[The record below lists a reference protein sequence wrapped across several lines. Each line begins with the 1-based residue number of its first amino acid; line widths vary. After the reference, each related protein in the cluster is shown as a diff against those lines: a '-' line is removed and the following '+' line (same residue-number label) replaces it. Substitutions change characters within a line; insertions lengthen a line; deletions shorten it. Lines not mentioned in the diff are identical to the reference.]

1 MAESGKGGGR
11 DGRLRGVFEYA
22 LIIVGAGLQAL
33 AFDTLMLPN
42 QVVAGGVTGIAVIAD
57 LTLRVPFGTALV
69 VINLPLLWLQWRYLG
84 GPRQVLRSVVG
95 VVSLAL
101 FTDLL
106 APWLPVLTH
115 DRLLIVAYG
124 GVLGGLGLAMVFHGR
139 GTTGGT
145 DILGRLCYRRFG
157 WSFGRTMLAVNGLVY
172 GLAAALYGP
181 EPAMLALLL
190 SYVMSHTLDAALH
203 GLSSSRAV
211 WIVSENPN
219 DVRDAVTRDLG
230 RGLTLIPAEG
240 GHSGRQKTMFY
251 VVVPRADIQ
260 RLKRRVAERDPTA
273 FVTVLTPR
281 ESMGGFHLAPP
292 Q

>member
-1 MAESGKGGGR
+1 MAGPGSGGGR
-11 DGRLRGVFEYA
+11 SGRLRGVFEYS

-69 VINLPLLWLQWRYLG
+69 VINLPLLWLQWQYLG

-145 DILGRLCYRRFG
+145 DILGRLCYREFG
-157 WSFGRTMLAVNGLVY
+157 WSFGRTMLAVNVLVY

-240 GHSGRQKTMFY
+240 GHSGRQKTIFY

-260 RLKRRVAERDPTA
+260 RLKRRLAERDPTA
-273 FVTVLTPR
+273 FVTVLAPR

-292 Q
+292 R